1 MKNEFVLT
9 PEELYYMGRLMKA
22 KYIDYA
28 YIAAMKDVK
37 HNYALF
43 EKETQASLVDM
54 GILVEDFSGEIEI
67 DAIAYDVFKPVFFGE
82 VETSVDVC
90 SQGEQN
96 EIRVNKFHF
105 NDSNATMVTN
115 AEDKLVIKSVDQIA
129 IRDFVSSLISEQ
141 YDSSCVAVDKIEQ
154 DAITRVLSVKSV
166 VVGGLSVVKLY
177 IESDGAIYRENGER
191 IESMTREMFIEDVY
205 ETVKGDNRGFI

>member
-1 MKNEFVLT
+1 MEKAIILS

-28 YIAAMKDVK
+28 YIAAMKDIK
-37 HNYALF
+37 QNYSLF
-43 EKETQASLVDM
+43 KKETQASLVDM

-82 VETSVDVC
+82 VETSVDIC
-90 SQGEQN
+90 SLGEPN
-96 EIRVNKFHF
+96 KISVNKFHF
-105 NDSNATMVTN
+105 NDCNATMVTN
-115 AEDKLVIKSVDQIA
+115 ADGKLVIKSVDQIA
-129 IRDFVSSLISEQ
+129 IRDFVSNLISEQ
-141 YDSSCVAVDKIEQ
+141 YDCSCCVVDKIEQ
-154 DAITRVLSVKSV
+154 DAIARVLSVKSA

-205 ETVKGDNRGFI
+205 ETVKGV